1 MPLELYVE
9 SPRKVVLKEYEDCDP
24 KEKEVLIQTVV
35 SGIKS
40 GTEINL
46 YHGENPFVNEV
57 WDQDLRLFRPPRDGE
72 AVTPFY
78 PHTLGSWAAGVVKKA
93 GTGVIRFKP
102 GDLVHGE
109 WKHRQTALM
118 AEDSIYPLS
127 QESDFETMIFTDPAR
142 FALAAIHDASIIL
155 GDRVAIFGMGAIG
168 LIAIQMAKLNGAST
182 IIAIDKIPNRLELAK
197 GLSADLVFNPQSCD
211 VGLSIKEATGG
222 VGVDVAIE
230 ISGAYS
236 ALQQAIRCVHQ
247 EGLVVAA
254 SYYGDTISKI
264 DLARE
269 WHHNRITLRSS
280 MPVWNCSH
288 RNQPMWNLE
297 RIEHYAIKLLED
309 KKITVKPLIG
319 ERIPF
324 EQAAKAYE
332 MISDNAYA
340 NAKILLTYE

>member
-1 MPLELYVE
+1 MPLELFVE
-9 SPRKVVLKEYEDCDP
+9 SPRKIVLKEYEDREP
-24 KEKEVLIQTVV
+24 IEEEVLVRTVV

-46 YHGENPFVNEV
+46 YHGENPFVKEV
-57 WDQDLRLFRPPRDGE
+57 WDHDLRLFRPPRDGE

-78 PHTLGSWAAGVVKKA
+78 PHTLGSWAAGEVIKV
-93 GTGVIRFKP
+93 GSGVTRFKP

-118 AEDSIYPLS
+118 LAESLYPLS

-142 FALAAIHDASIIL
+142 FALGAVHDASIKL

-182 IIAIDKIPNRLELAK
+182 IIAIDKIQQRLALAK
-197 GLSADLVFNPQSCD
+197 ELSADFVFNPQSCD

-222 VGVDVAIE
+222 VGVDVALE

-236 ALQQAIRCVHQ
+236 ALQQAIRCVHR

-254 SYYGDTISKI
+254 SYYGDTTSKI

-288 RNQPMWNLE
+288 RNYPMWHLK
-297 RIEHYAIKLLED
+297 RVEHYAIKLLED
-309 KKITVKPLIG
+309 KKIIVKPLIG

-332 MISDNAYA
+332 MISNNSYT
-340 NAKILLTYE
+340 NAKILLTYG